1 MTFGMFPAPR
11 LFWQGDSRE
20 AVAIL
25 TATWLKGMWAK
36 TARRHR
42 MMWVLSALGCLFA
55 TAPAAQPPS
64 LTGAAVLLDIK
75 GPIGP
80 AGSDYFARSA
90 TRAEEAG
97 ARLIILRLD
106 TPGGLDTAMR
116 DIIRR
121 ILASSIP
128 VVTYVAP
135 SGARAASAGTY
146 ILYASHVAAMAP
158 ATNIG
163 AATPVQLG
171 GPALPGDDGTETG
184 NDDGGDADKSDKP
197 VDEEGGAMARKMR
210 NDAVAYIRSLAEL
223 RGRNADWAERAVTEA
238 ASLTA
243 EKALA
248 ENVIDVI
255 AADVPALL
263 AAIDGREIRVDQRP
277 VKLDTADLQVVE
289 LAPDWRTRLLATLTD
304 PNVAYILMLVGIYG
318 LIFEFSN
325 PGAIVPGV
333 VGVICLLLALLAFQ
347 ALPISYAGAGLMVLG
362 ALLMVAEMFAPS
374 FGALGLGGVVAL
386 VLGSIMLI
394 DTDVPGFGID
404 PALIWAVGLLSG
416 LLFTALMV
424 VLGRARR
431 ARLVTGPE
439 ALLEEEAVALEAFE
453 GEGRV
458 RLHGELWTAVSDRPV
473 QAGERLRVVERD
485 GLRLRVTPANNGQ
498 SREDR

>member
-1 MTFGMFPAPR
+1 
-11 LFWQGDSRE
+11 
-20 AVAIL
+20 
-25 TATWLKGMWAK
+25 
-36 TARRHR
+36 
-42 MMWVLSALGCLFA
+42 MWVLLVLGCLYA

-80 AGSDYFARSA
+80 ASSDYFTRSA

-121 ILASSIP
+121 ILASPIP

-171 GPALPGDDGTETG
+171 GPELPGDGGPETG

-197 VDEEGGAMARKMR
+197 ADEGGAMARKMR

-255 AADVPALL
+255 AADVPGLM
-263 AAIDGREIRVDQRP
+263 AAIDGREIQLGQRP

-289 LAPDWRTRLLATLTD
+289 LAPDWRTQLLATLTN

-325 PGAIVPGV
+325 PGALVPGV

-424 VLGRARR
+424 MLGRARR
-431 ARLVTGPE
+431 ARRVTGGE
-439 ALLEEEAVALEAFE
+439 ALLEEEAVALQAFE

-458 RLHGELWTAVSDRPV
+458 RLHGELWTAVSDRPI
-473 QAGERLRVVERD
+473 QAGERLRVVKRE
-485 GLRLRVTPANNGQ
+485 GLRLRVMPANSGQ
-498 SREDR
+498 SKEDR